1 MKCELDHKE
10 VWAWKNWCFWIMVLE
25 KTLESPLDCK
35 ESKLVNPKGNQPWIF
50 IGRTDAEA
58 ETPVFGLLMQ
68 RTITLGKTLMLGKIE
83 GKRKWGSRGWDGW
96 MASLTR
102 CAWIW
107 AKIWLVWKDPDARKI
122 EGRRRRGWQRMRWL
136 DGITNS
142 MHMNLSKLQEWVMD
156 REAWYAAVLGVPM
169 SWAWLS
175 DWTELNWT
183 WWGLGSCRR
192 TQRYCYYSPWI
203 ETRTQT
209 QGYTIVSSLLFL
221 CFCFRWLAALWI
233 CLLEC
238 KKGGRD
244 WMKPISYK

>member
-10 VWAWKNWCFWIMVLE
+10 VWAWKNWCFWIVVLE
-25 KTLESPLDCK
+25 KTLEIPLDCK

-68 RTITLGKTLMLGKIE
+68 STITLGKILMLGKIE
-83 GKRKWGSRGWDGW
+83 GKRKRGGRGWDGW

-107 AKIWLVWKDPDARKI
+107 AKIWLVWKDPDAWKI

-136 DGITNS
+136 DGITDS

-156 REAWYAAVLGVPM
+156 REAWHAAVLGVPM

-183 WWGLGSCRR
+183 WLGAWFLQKNSQILLLYSLNRNQNPDPRLYYCFFTALPVFLLSLIGNSLNLPFR
-192 TQRYCYYSPWI
+192 TQ
-203 ETRTQT
+203 
-209 QGYTIVSSLLFL
+209 
-221 CFCFRWLAALWI
+221 
-233 CLLEC
+233 
-238 KKGGRD
+238 
-244 WMKPISYK
+244 